1 VKVKICFAV
10 AAIIASLIG
19 YAGVATAMPAHQ
31 TSMIGG
37 SVVDSVD
44 QRPLGGV
51 QVDVFDDTLGW
62 NTTKAIASTT
72 TKSDGRFMLPGLRG
86 GNYHIE
92 LAKRGYALEIITGF
106 SLGADE
112 RILVAQPFG
121 MRTAI
126 VTMGVGQAMATHL

>member
-1 VKVKICFAV
+1 MKTKIGFAV
-10 AAIIASLIG
+10 AAIIASLLG
-19 YAGVATAMPAHQ
+19 YASVATAMPAHQ
-31 TSMIGG
+31 TAMIGG

-51 QVDVFDDTLGW
+51 QVDVFDDSLGW
-62 NTTKAIASTT
+62 SKSKAIMSTMT
-72 TKSDGRFMLPGLRG
+72 TSDGHFSLPGLRG
-86 GNYHIE
+86 GVYHIE

-106 SLGADE
+106 SLRADE
-112 RILVAQPFG
+112 RVLIAQPFG

>member
-1 VKVKICFAV
+1 VKIKICFAV
-10 AAIIASLIG
+10 AAAVASLLG
-19 YAGVATAMPAHQ
+19 YASVATATPAHQ
-31 TSMIGG
+31 SSMIGG

-44 QRPLGGV
+44 HRPLGGV
-51 QVDVFDDTLGW
+51 QVDVFDDSLGW
-62 NTTKAIASTT
+62 STTKAIASTM
-72 TKSDGRFMLPGLRG
+72 TKSDGHFSLLGLHG

-121 MRTAI
+121 LRTAI